1 MSHLVPCPA
10 CNRHVDVAESA
21 CPFCAAALPVAFRA
35 QPPLIP
41 LRGRL
46 GRAALMAAGATLMG
60 AAACSSSDAIGGND
74 AATDRPAVTKDATED
89 RGFVAFY
96 GAPFPGTGGANAT
109 GGANGTGGATG
120 AGGTTGSGGTTTRD
134 AGEDRSVV
142 AIYGAAVPADD
153 GANPKQAD
161 PGKTS

>member
-1 MSHLVPCPA
+1 MSHLAPCPT

-21 CPFCAAALPVAFRA
+21 CPFCATALPVAFRA
-35 QPPLIP
+35 RQPPAP

-60 AAACSSSDAIGGND
+60 AAACSSNDAIGGTD
-74 AATDRPAVTKDATED
+74 AATDRPAVTKDASED

-96 GAPFPGTGGANAT
+96 GAPFPGAGGASATGGTNGTGGAT
-109 GGANGTGGATG
+109 GGGGATG
-120 AGGTTGSGGTTTRD
+120 AGGTTKRD

-142 AIYGAAVPADD
+142 AIYGAATPADD
-153 GANPKQAD
+153 R
-161 PGKTS
+161 GKPEGN

>member
-1 MSHLVPCPA
+1 MSHLAPCPA
-10 CNRHVDVAESA
+10 CNRHVDIAESA
-21 CPFCAAALPVAFRA
+21 CPFCATALPASFRA
-35 QPPLIP
+35 RPPLIP

-46 GRAALMAAGATLMG
+46 SRAALMAAGATLMG
-60 AAACSSSDAIGGND
+60 AAACSGNDAISGND
-74 AATDRPAVTKDATED
+74 AATDRPAVTKDASED

-96 GAPFPGTGGANAT
+96 GAPFPGAGGASAT
-109 GGANGTGGATG
+109 GGTNGTGGVTG
-120 AGGTTGSGGTTTRD
+120 AGGSGGTTTRD

-153 GANPKQAD
+153 VANSKQAD